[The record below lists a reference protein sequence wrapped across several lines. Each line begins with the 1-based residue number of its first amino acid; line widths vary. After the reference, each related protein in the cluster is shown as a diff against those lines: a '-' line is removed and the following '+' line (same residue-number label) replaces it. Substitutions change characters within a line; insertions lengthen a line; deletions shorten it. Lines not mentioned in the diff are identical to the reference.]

1 VRDAV
6 EISRKAEAENRT
18 HTSRKARPIYYTNFG
33 HPGADRAER
42 ERRQGV
48 QAAPIP
54 SADVVPELVKSSEHT
69 RNIVAHMNPL
79 KPADVQP
86 LKMALQ
92 DWLKQIDG
100 HKPPPVE

>member
-1 VRDAV
+1 
-6 EISRKAEAENRT
+6 
-18 HTSRKARPIYYTNFG
+18 
-33 HPGADRAER
+33 
-42 ERRQGV
+42 
-48 QAAPIP
+48 
-54 SADVVPELVKSSEHT
+54 
-69 RNIVAHMNPL
+69 MNPL